1 MLVMKK
7 EIVEREEDLVE
18 EFKIGNVHIKIYDT
32 YCKNKTPEEIQVIL
46 DRCSYIASE
55 ALSRQKSI

>member
-1 MLVMKK
+1 MKKK

-18 EFKIGNVHIKIYDT
+18 EFKIGNTTIKIYDT
-32 YCKNKTPEEIQVIL
+32 YCKNKTPEEIKAIL

-55 ALSRQKSI
+55 ALSRQGSI